1 MRLGRYCRATSCLLA
16 SPPIGAP
23 RPKLILPGGLADHK
37 TYVTETLPVRVYE
50 TFMDS
55 QIGGKLI
62 RTKMGGDPMKNVKML
77 TDEDGSVESSVFLG
91 GPSNDFK
98 VGMRRVSVKA
108 TSEGGDTV
116 LELEETKK
124 GGLVIAV
131 ILVGLSFC
139 LVPGLFFMMKN
150 MMATKKH
157 KGLLEELKNEVLS
170 NVEGA
175 RAVDAE

>member
-1 MRLGRYCRATSCLLA
+1 M
-16 SPPIGAP
+16 
-23 RPKLILPGGLADHK
+23 PKIILPGPLADHK
-37 TYVTETLPVRVYE
+37 TYLTETLPVRVYE

-55 QIGGKLI
+55 QIGGKMI

-77 TDEDGSVESSVFLG
+77 TDESDSVESSVFLG

-108 TSEGGDTV
+108 TSSGDETV

-124 GGLVIAV
+124 DGLVIGV

-139 LVPGLFFMMKN
+139 LIPGIFFMMKN
-150 MMATKKH
+150 KMATKKH
-157 KGLLEELKNEVLS
+157 AGLLEELKAEVLS
-170 NVEGA
+170 NVDGA
-175 RAVDAE
+175 RAVESE

>member
-1 MRLGRYCRATSCLLA
+1 M
-16 SPPIGAP
+16 
-23 RPKLILPGGLADHK
+23 PKIILPGELSEHK
-37 TYVTETLPVRVYE
+37 TYLTQTLPVRVYE

-77 TDEDGSVESSVFLG
+77 IDEAGTVESSVFLG

-108 TSEGGDTV
+108 TSEGGNTV

-124 GGLVIAV
+124 GGVVIAV

-139 LVPGLFFMMKN
+139 LIPGIFFMMKN

-157 KGLLEELKNEVLS
+157 KGLLEELKNEVLA
-170 NVEGA
+170 NVSGA
-175 RAVDAE
+175 RAADAE